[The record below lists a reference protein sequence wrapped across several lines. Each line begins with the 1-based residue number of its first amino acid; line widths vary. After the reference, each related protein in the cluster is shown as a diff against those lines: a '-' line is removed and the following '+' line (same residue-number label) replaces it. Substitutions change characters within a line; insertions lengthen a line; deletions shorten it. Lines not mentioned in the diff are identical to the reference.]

1 VILTIDNLDG
11 TGVLN
16 YTSAVTPKTP
26 LRIERQLNEPS
37 ICTFTLVPQTV
48 NLPVPLRLAR
58 VVVSD
63 DGGVVLF
70 TGYIAS
76 EPALELAGEGVAGPV
91 YEAAISAISDDVLLD
106 MQGISQASA
115 SFGLAAGQLAE
126 ELTNMVDATRFSF
139 NTAQAAGTV
148 GRFTPEPAKSWS
160 GNIGALAS
168 SSLNMYRVV
177 SGSLIVAPIGNVTHS
192 LNEANGTLQ
201 ISKLQASMVK
211 MLANDVT
218 VCGEDE
224 PSAYVT
230 EVFAGD
236 GTTVLF
242 DLTEVPFFPSTSK
255 TNQLTDLFQASTINS
270 LLWQLQDPGGHVSV
284 TSNGLT
290 CVGGNGLDGETTLC
304 ANGNL
309 ELGGSLVIEANG
321 LILSPGGTGILSGL
335 YGGDVNTTDC
345 IAGFKVSQ
353 MNGNTTIS
361 PLVAGLNAGSSFSP
375 IAGRMYT
382 LRVRMYAKEM
392 QRVLQSYY
400 SLGNDGT
407 ELWGSTAVPC
417 GVNLVLEIQDM
428 TNGVS
433 QTPVVLYDGSLAM
446 TPSLCT
452 FGLLNSTNLI
462 CNIRSVDITQD
473 GPVWVTSIPPGGNM
487 MTRRIG
493 TTAQGSDCKI
503 ERTGKLRFYA
513 TSVPQAG
520 EQVFV
525 SYRTEHRAVARM
537 ANAVTTSS
545 QGSSQLPATAR
556 WIGTVTS
563 PQAISSADCENAAS
577 ALLSLS
583 SSRAAAWKGTYTG
596 WNMETQGDVWPGDL
610 LVITA
615 ASANMSADV
624 VVRSVQIDI
633 SCASPQMNKYTIRFA
648 NDWADALAIKTS
660 TAVPS
665 DVWLPQQPQTVDP
678 LANLLTLN
686 ASSISA
692 SAIQVNAGMTAPSG
706 GGFEV
711 RRRDWSFGPG
721 TDSDLVLRSPVSNF
735 TIPREAAM
743 EQYYVRMYDGSM
755 PPNYSRFSSAIFV
768 NVPL

>member
-11 TGVLN
+11 TGSMN
-16 YTSAVTPKTP
+16 YASAVVQKTP

-37 ICTFTLVPQTV
+37 ICTFTLAPQAV

-63 DGGVVLF
+63 DGGAVLF
-70 TGYIAS
+70 TGYIAT
-76 EPALELAGEGVAGPV
+76 EPALELAGEGIAGPV
-91 YEAAISAISDDVLLD
+91 YQALVSAISDDVLLD
-106 MQGISQASA
+106 MQGISLMTS
-115 SFGLAAGQLAE
+115 SFGLPAGQLAGA
-126 ELTNMVDATRFSF
+126 LTNIVDPARFSLD
-139 NTAQAAGTV
+139 TAQATGIV
-148 GRFTPEPAKSWS
+148 GRFTPEPAKGWS
-160 GNIGALAS
+160 GNVGTLAS
-168 SSLNMYRVV
+168 SSRNMYRVV
-177 SGSLIVAPIGNVTHS
+177 SGAMMMTPIGNVTHS
-192 LNEANGTLQ
+192 LSETDGTLVV
-201 ISKLQASMVK
+201 SKLQASLVK
-211 MLANDVT
+211 TLANDVT
-218 VCGEDE
+218 VCGKDE

-242 DLTEVPFFPSTSK
+242 DLTEDPFFPPSSK
-255 TNQLTDLFQASTINS
+255 TKPLTDLFQTPGINTQ
-270 LLWQLQDPGGHVSV
+270 LWQLQDPGAHVSL

-290 CVGGNGLDGETTLC
+290 CSGGNGLDGETTLC

-309 ELGGSLVIEANG
+309 ELGGSLVIQTNG
-321 LILSPGGTGILSGL
+321 LLLSAGSTGILSGL
-335 YGGDVNTTDC
+335 YGGDINTADCLAGFQVSQVNGGTSISPL
-345 IAGFKVSQ
+345 IAGF
-353 MNGNTTIS
+353 
-361 PLVAGLNAGSSFSP
+361 AAGSSFSP
-375 IAGRMYT
+375 LAGHMYT
-382 LRVRMYAKEM
+382 LRLRMYAKEM

-407 ELWGSTAVPC
+407 ELWGSKATPC
-417 GVNLVLEIQDM
+417 GVNLVLEIQDT
-428 TNGVS
+428 TNGVN
-433 QTPVVLYDGSLAM
+433 QMPVVLYDGSMAI
-446 TPSLCT
+446 TPSICT

-462 CNIRSVDITQD
+462 CSTRSVDMTQE
-473 GPVWVTSIPPGGNM
+473 GPVWVTSIPPGGSM

-493 TTAQGSDCKI
+493 TTAQGADCKI

-525 SYRTEHRAVARM
+525 SYRTMRRGAARVANTV
-537 ANAVTTSS
+537 AASS
-545 QGSSQLPATAR
+545 QNSSQLPSTAR

-563 PQAISSADCENAAS
+563 PEAMSSADCENAAS

-596 WNMETQGDVWPGDL
+596 WNMEVQGDIWPGDL
-610 LVITA
+610 LAVTA
-615 ASANMSADV
+615 ESANMSANL
-624 VVRSVQIDI
+624 VVRSVGIDVAC
-633 SCASPQMNKYTIRFA
+633 SSPQMNKYTIHFA

-660 TAVPS
+660 SAVPA
-665 DVWLPQQPQTVDP
+665 DVWLPLQPQTVEP
-678 LANLLTLN
+678 LTNLLTFS

-692 SAIQVNAGMTAPSG
+692 STIQVNAGVTPPSG

-711 RRRDWSFGPG
+711 RRRDWSFGAG
-721 TDSDLVLRSPVSNF
+721 TDSDLVLRSPVSSF

-743 EQYYVRMYDGSM
+743 ERYYVRMYDGST